1 MKKWT
6 EQVLAWYHQ
15 NKRDFP
21 WRKNKDPYHVWISE
35 IMLQQT
41 RIEAVIAYYNRFM
54 KEIPTVFDLA
64 EVEEEKLLKLWEGL
78 GYYNRARNLKK
89 AAKIIVSNYQG
100 KFPTTYLEL
109 LELPGIGEYTASA
122 ISSICFGEKKA
133 TVDGNVLRVYMRY
146 YNDKSNIS
154 DAKTRALVKMKLESM
169 LPDNS
174 GDFNEGIME
183 LGEVICIPNGVPLCS
198 SCPIREGCIA
208 REENTYL
215 NLPVKNKKKEPKKI
229 NYTILLFEYQGK
241 IAITKRVNKSLLNNL
256 WEFPNLEGK
265 YSSSDIKNYLDNRN
279 IKYSSVEK
287 SVSYTHVFS
296 HQKWDM
302 ISYKIKLKEEL
313 NEVDII
319 MRDIKEVSEEYAI
332 PTAFQ
337 PFFQNLVK
345 ESTK

>member
-1 MKKWT
+1 MIEWTDEILKWY
-6 EQVLAWYHQ
+6 QK

-21 WRKNKDPYHVWISE
+21 WRRNKDPYHVWISE

-41 RIEAVIAYYNRFM
+41 RIETVIEYYNRFM

-64 EVEEEKLLKLWEGL
+64 LVEDERLLKVWEGL

-89 AAKIIVSNYQG
+89 TAKIIVDNYQG
-100 KFPTTYLEL
+100 DFPTTYLEL
-109 LELPGIGEYTASA
+109 IELPGIGEYTASA
-122 ISSICFGEKKA
+122 ISSICFGERKA

-146 YNDKSNIS
+146 YNERSNIS
-154 DAKTRALVKMKLESM
+154 EAKTRALVKTDLEKI

-198 SCPIREGCIA
+198 NCPIKEGCLA
-208 REENTYL
+208 KKKNTYL
-215 NLPVKNKKKEPKKI
+215 DLPVKNKKKEQKKI

-241 IAITKRVNKSLLNNL
+241 IAITKRTNKGLLNDL
-256 WEFPNLEGK
+256 WEFPNIEGK
-265 YSSSDIKNYLDNRN
+265 YSLSDIKNYLDNSN
-279 IKYSSVEK
+279 IKYSSIEK
-287 SVSYTHVFS
+287 SISYLHVFS

-302 ISYKIKLKEEL
+302 ISYKIKLKEAI
-313 NEVDII
+313 DDSTII
-319 MRDIKEVSEEYAI
+319 MRDTRKISEEYAV

-337 PFFQNLVK
+337 PFLQSLIEK
-345 ESTK
+345 KY